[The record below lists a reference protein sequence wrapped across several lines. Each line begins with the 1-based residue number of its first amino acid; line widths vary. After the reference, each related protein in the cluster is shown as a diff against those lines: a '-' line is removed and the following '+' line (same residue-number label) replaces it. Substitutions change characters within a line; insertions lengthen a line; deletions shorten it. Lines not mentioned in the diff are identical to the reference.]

1 MAVWFPACLKC
12 LVGLL
17 IFFGV
22 KGCTIVQYN
31 NDIIVNEGSDLEML
45 YSATLDDPL
54 PAGAIVAVD
63 LYKVQTSEG
72 NEVEE
77 LVMRADGQR
86 NVEEYG
92 RRLKIV
98 SQEGHE
104 SVSVKIEQSNAQPG
118 HAGAYRLNFRVSVPQ
133 DGSHNLL
140 RDQCKIFTGIRVEA
154 RQTTTGKTSLPE
166 TTKPAERANTDRQAP
181 PSSLPI
187 DESTPPLTD
196 NFHNDS
202 EGTLG
207 QRNLIIIAVVPVIL
221 IVLAFVSCL
230 TIFIFFRRK
239 PRSNFATHVIYIPQ
253 PNTTKV

>member
-22 KGCTIVQYN
+22 EGCTIVQYI
-31 NDIIVNEGSDLEML
+31 NDIIVNEGSDLEIL
-45 YSATLDDPL
+45 YSATLNDPL
-54 PAGAIVAVD
+54 PARANVAVD
-63 LYKVQTSEG
+63 LYKVKTSEG

-77 LVMRADGQR
+77 LVIKADGQR

-92 RRLKIV
+92 RRLTIRFM
-98 SQEGHE
+98 EGHE
-104 SVSVKIEQSNAQPG
+104 SVIVEIQQSNVQPR
-118 HAGAYRLNFRVSVPQ
+118 HAGVYRLNFRISVPQ

-140 RDQCKIFTGIRVEA
+140 HDQCKIFTGIRVEA
-154 RQTTTGKTSLPE
+154 RETTPGKTSLPE

-202 EGTLG
+202 EGTLS

-221 IVLAFVSCL
+221 IVLAFLSCL
-230 TIFIFFRRK
+230 TIFIFFKRK
-239 PRSNFATHVIYIPQ
+239 HRPDYATHVIYIPQ
-253 PNTTKV
+253 PNAAKV